1 MLRVAL
7 ALGLLITPAAAE
19 EYTQEDCETLD
30 IMLNNCSDKPECNPV
45 RSGYEARRF
54 EALLKKHPSWLKE
67 LDLPPEQRA
76 FNKVCNKVCEGK
88 VTPLDAMEKFCPG
101 WRPKL

>member
-7 ALGLLITPAAAE
+7 ALGLFVTPAIAE
-19 EYTQEDCETLD
+19 EYTEPECETLD
-30 IMLNNCSDKPECNPV
+30 VMLNNCTDKPACEPV

-101 WRPKL
+101 WRLKL